1 MKAGIIAEGK
11 SDMAVITN
19 ILKGK
24 LGIDKSDIAYLVPEL
39 EKDETDLA
47 IMRPEQFSSWSI
59 VKAKCEAGNVV
70 RDFMDIID
78 DGRFLVIHI
87 DSAERNDY
95 GVENLTK
102 NTIDDLILIRNTV
115 KSKIEEWL
123 GENRRERI
131 AYAIAVEETDAWVMT
146 KYAQNRDD
154 TGMLNNPKERLASK
168 IIQTESPKAQKQLRN
183 LDFFDRYGH
192 YSYEFRKNRN
202 LSVFIENNN
211 SLKQFCDELETLRS

>member
-47 IMRPEQFSSWSI
+47 IMPPEQFSSWSV
-59 VKAKCEAGNVV
+59 VKAKCEEGNVI
-70 RDFMDIID
+70 RDFLDIID
-78 DGRFLVIHI
+78 DGRFLVIHL
-87 DSAERNDY
+87 DSAEREKY
-95 GVENLTK
+95 GIENLTK
-102 NTIDDLILIRNTV
+102 NSIDDLILIRTRV

-131 AYAIAVEETDAWVMT
+131 AYAIAVEETDAWIMT
-146 KYAQNRDD
+146 KSVQNRTD
-154 TGMLNNPKERLASK
+154 TGLLNNPKERLEAK
-168 IIQTESPKAQKQLRN
+168 VIQTESPKAQKQLRN
-183 LDFFDRYGH
+183 LNFFDKYDYH
-192 YSYEFRKNRN
+192 SNEFRKNRN

-211 SLKQFCDELETLRS
+211 SLKQFCDELDTLRS